1 MIYSIKVKTFSKPD
15 YVKANVSRSQLI
27 KDYEG
32 LKKSTKDSWGGQ
44 VDFDES
50 DLDNKY
56 NRGAYDGL
64 KEIRDK
70 RLGISD
76 IGENYTDPHLED
88 KFDRS
93 TYNRTIASHT
103 KKLKE
108 MATKDRA
115 QYIGSLGILPK
126 YNPLGYVGRG
136 IGALANKIAPH
147 QEVVLSNEEIDSPE
161 YTQRAQDNR
170 NSAYRDALLHRSRLL
185 GKKKGNLM
193 LVGTHNDV
201 DRSIRYHSDYE

>member
-1 MIYSIKVKTFSKPD
+1 MIYSIKVKKFSKPD
-15 YVKANVSRSQLI
+15 YVRTNRTKAQLA
-27 KDYEG
+27 KDYDG
-32 LKKSTKDSWGGQ
+32 LKKSTQDSWGGN
-44 VDFDES
+44 VMFNEDGMGDKS
-50 DLDNKY
+50 S
-56 NRGAYDGL
+56 RGYYEGL
-64 KEIRDK
+64 RTIRDK
-70 RLGISD
+70 KLGISD
-76 IGENYTDPHLED
+76 IGSNYTDPYPED

-126 YNPLGYVGRG
+126 YNPLGYIGRG

-185 GKKKGNLM
+185 GKKKSNLM